1 MSIFHSIIS
10 GLIQGLTEFLPVS
23 SSGHL
28 VILPWLFGWKEHPL
42 TFDIIL
48 HSGTLCAIIIYFR
61 REWVKILRE
70 GFLSIK
76 EMSLKGSIEKK
87 LFWYIIIASLPGII
101 FGGIFGKGIEDYFRN
116 PMSVALILG
125 IFGLVLYISQVY
137 GKKNKSLGD
146 VTLFASLLI
155 GFSQMLAIIPGVSRS
170 GITISAAL
178 ILGMNRESS
187 VRFSFLLGAPILF
200 AAACYG
206 IGGPLLQSFNAGSPE
221 GINQLISWPA
231 VLSGFIVSFLSGI
244 IAIHF
249 LLRYIKRHPFT
260 VFVVYRLVLSLFVVM
275 VFFWK

>member
-1 MSIFHSIIS
+1 M
-10 GLIQGLTEFLPVS
+10 
-23 SSGHL
+23 
-28 VILPWLFGWKEHPL
+28 
-42 TFDIIL
+42 
-48 HSGTLCAIIIYFR
+48 
-61 REWVKILRE
+61 RE

-116 PMSVALILG
+116 PMSVALMLG

-137 GKKNKSLGD
+137 GRKNKSLVD
-146 VTLFASLLI
+146 ITLFASLLI

-187 VRFSFLLGAPILF
+187 VRFSFLLAAPILF

-206 IGGPLLQSFNAGSPE
+206 IGGPLLQGFNAGGPE

-275 VFFWK
+275 AFFWK